1 MVNFPHQG
9 SQDKEQSRSK
19 IKHLINWQLKC
30 TIQDRKLKQGA
41 DEISEGAAE
50 NKINGVEQQDAARQA
65 RQNKIHRNH

>member
-1 MVNFPHQG
+1 M
-9 SQDKEQSRSK
+9 S
-19 IKHLINWQLKC
+19 INWQLKC

-65 RQNKIHRNH
+65 RQNNIHRNH